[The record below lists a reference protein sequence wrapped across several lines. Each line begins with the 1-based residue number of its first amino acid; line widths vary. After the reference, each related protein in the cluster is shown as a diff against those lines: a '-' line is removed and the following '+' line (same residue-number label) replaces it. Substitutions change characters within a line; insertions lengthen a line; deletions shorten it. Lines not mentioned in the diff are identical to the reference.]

1 MENSLALQSTKIN
14 MFDPVQFESLQRLC
28 KMYVIS
34 ELVPETYRPVPNKR
48 TEQQA
53 IANCVIAIGMA
64 QRMNAD
70 HLMVMQNLDVIQGR
84 PSFSAKFL
92 IGMVNSCGR
101 FAPIRYKMTDLGEIK
116 NVQYQEKVWVNGQ
129 SKMETRTY
137 PNPIKNIQCIAYTT
151 ERGSDEVLESSPI
164 SIEMA
169 IKQGWYTKS
178 GSKWPDMPVL
188 MLQYRAASFWQRTY
202 APELSL
208 GMITQ
213 EEARDIEDT
222 EYIEIPEE
230 KLKEK
235 VNEPK
240 KEFVPEKQP
249 APEKKVSEPSFL
261 SGVE

>member
-1 MENSLALQSTKIN
+1 MENSLAVQQNKIN
-14 MFDPVQFESLQRLC
+14 MFDPVQFEALQRLC
-28 KMYVIS
+28 KMYVSS

-101 FAPIRYKMTDLGEIK
+101 FSPIRFKMTDLGEFK
-116 NVQYQEKVWVNGQ
+116 NYQYQEQGWENGQ
-129 SKMETRTY
+129 KKQITKTFAG
-137 PNPIKNIQCIAYTT
+137 PIKNIQCIAYTT
-151 ERGSDEVLESSPI
+151 EKGSDEILESSPI

-169 IKQGWYTKS
+169 IKQGWYTKN
-178 GSKWPDMPVL
+178 GSKWPDMPIL
-188 MLQYRAASFWQRTY
+188 MLQYRAASFWQRTF

-213 EEARDIEDT
+213 EEARDIEDVEYT
-222 EYIEIPEE
+222 EVQSQPEA
-230 KLKEK
+230 KLKEQAEK
-235 VNEPK
+235 PK
-240 KEFVPEKQP
+240 EKFTP
-249 APEKKVSEPSFL
+249 KSEPSFL
-261 SGVE
+261 DGVE